1 METAVLS
8 RAGERMSDF
17 LNNLVARTLNLA
29 PVVQPRLTSLF
40 EPVGPVAATAPS
52 EESVEVEG
60 TSETVARVDQRVPLE
75 AQLMPHRDHSREDVR
90 HVTVEHERVQSREV
104 LQPRI
109 EQFQN
114 TLLVP
119 PPQNFTHEIEHLPT
133 SEPLSRPTPRLNT
146 EQVSQRSELDKT
158 TQVPIAAESESWRQL
173 QPRVRSLIESR
184 LSAVQPAP
192 VNDRVLSPTPA
203 TTPQPNVSRSIV
215 RNEVAPV
222 ASTSRAEPSFGF
234 QPEPTETINVTI
246 GRVDVRAVFSPQA
259 TAPPARPRT
268 SNVNSLDD
276 YLKQR
281 SEGRR

>member
-1 METAVLS
+1 
-8 RAGERMSDF
+8 MSDF

-29 PVVQPRLTSLF
+29 PVVQPRLSSLF
-40 EPVGPVAATAPS
+40 EPVVPVAATAPAD
-52 EESVEVEG
+52 ESVEVA
-60 TSETVARVDQRVPLE
+60 ETAEPSSIATLKQRVPLE
-75 AQLMPHRDHSREDVR
+75 AQLTPRHERDRAREDLR
-90 HVTVEHERVQSREV
+90 YVTVEHERIQAREDM
-104 LQPRI
+104 QPRLETI
-109 EQFQN
+109 QN

-119 PPQNFTHEIEHLPT
+119 PPQNFITHEIERLPA
-133 SEPLSRPTPRLNT
+133 SEPPSRPAPSLNT
-146 EQVSQRSELDKT
+146 EQASPRGEVNKS
-158 TQVPIAAESESWRQL
+158 TQTPIAAESESWRQL

-192 VNDRVLSPTPA
+192 VNDRVIAKAPA

-215 RNEVAPV
+215 RNDVAPV
-222 ASTSRAEPSFGF
+222 ASTPRAESRFVF

-259 TAPPARPRT
+259 AAPPARPRT
-268 SNVNSLDD
+268 PTVNSLEE